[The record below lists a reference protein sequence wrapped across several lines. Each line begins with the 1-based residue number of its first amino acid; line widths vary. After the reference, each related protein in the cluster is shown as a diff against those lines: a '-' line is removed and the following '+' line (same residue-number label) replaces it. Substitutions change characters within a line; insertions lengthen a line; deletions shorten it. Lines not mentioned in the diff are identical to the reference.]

1 MWTVEQERV
10 TEKKSAF
17 HLLVQFPNGHVR
29 TKVGWNQEPRT
40 PSGSPVWVTGRQL
53 LKPSSAAFGGSASG
67 TWNLTR
73 PRCIPREGGLV
84 CCATSSAPKC
94 IFLVSKG
101 RESVSPEASWSHCL
115 ISSPLVRSISYL
127 GYHPLYFPSQS
138 LEAGAQEYNLFIIIF
153 LGIQLKKIFLNA
165 FKKRNPE
172 NFHYW
177 FILKWPRML
186 GLSRGGFPHGWQGS
200 KYTSHPPLLLGIS
213 KKLDWKKSSQ
223 DMYWYS
229 NKVYQCHNSKLT
241 HNVSPKMWSFKPLG
255 WHNCRSKQPGIA
267 APEEQ

>member
-17 HLLVQFPNGHVR
+17 RLLVQFPNGHIR
-29 TKVGWNQEPRT
+29 TKVGWNQELRT

-53 LKPSSAAFGGSASG
+53 LKPSPAAFGGSASG

-73 PRCIPREGGLV
+73 PRCIPRGGGLA

-101 RESVSPEASWSHCL
+101 RESGSREASWSHCL

-153 LGIQLKKIFLNA
+153 LAIQLKKFLNA

-213 KKLDWKKSSQ
+213 KKWTGRRVVRTCTGTQIK
-223 DMYWYS
+223 
-229 NKVYQCHNSKLT
+229 YQCHNSKLT
-241 HNVSPKMWSFKPLG
+241 HNVSPKMRSFKPLG
-255 WHNCRSKQPGIA
+255 WYNCRSKQPGIA